1 MAKSGRSFP
10 FLKKRALLSKYG
22 NDVKKKLLISA
33 VMKIIFIT
41 AVWCIQRGSLP
52 KGMRMDG
59 AERLLVSIV
68 HHISP
73 KSRKKL
79 LHLGR

>member
-1 MAKSGRSFP
+1 
-10 FLKKRALLSKYG
+10 LLSEYE

-33 VMKIIFIT
+33 AMKIIFIT
-41 AVWCIQRGSLP
+41 AAWRIQSGSFP
-52 KGMRMDG
+52 KGMRMGG
-59 AERLLVSIV
+59 AERSLVSIV

-79 LHLGR
+79 LHIGR